1 MNDYYTYPS
10 VNPDFLEK
18 IRVQIEEKSEYKTF
32 GEMLG
37 IKET

>member
-1 MNDYYTYPS
+1 MSDYYTYPS

-18 IRVQIEEKSEYKTF
+18 IREQIEQKSEFKAF